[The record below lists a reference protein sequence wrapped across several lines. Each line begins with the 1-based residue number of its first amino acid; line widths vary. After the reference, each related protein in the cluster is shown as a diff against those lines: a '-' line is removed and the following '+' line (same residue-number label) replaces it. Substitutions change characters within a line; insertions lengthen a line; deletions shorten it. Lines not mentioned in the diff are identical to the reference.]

1 MVRPCLSTLSRH
13 GPQFEGTLVPGLEL
27 DPPERKETQLGWDT
41 DLPVGL
47 GVWQLGRTQRGPSLK
62 RDGACLTTPASGM
75 GSSTFWSDLSQS
87 LKFTAQVLH
96 T

>member
-41 DLPVGL
+41 DLPDISGAWGL
-47 GVWQLGRTQRGPSLK
+47 AATENTEGP
-62 RDGACLTTPASGM
+62 
-75 GSSTFWSDLSQS
+75 
-87 LKFTAQVLH
+87 
-96 T
+96 